1 MVELFVIFY
10 RFVELNPLLSNCW
23 SKIISL
29 ITKVRLD
36 IKNPQMKLGFFSR
49 SECNVPQELG
59 DPQTQSVQ
67 SCCSDFSQSLKFSVE
82 SFYAAQWAEI
92 SDLGFW
98 CCYIDEINEHMECS
112 YYTSQKNTKKM
123 YRLFSKSY
131 RKLISV

>member
-1 MVELFVIFY
+1 M
-10 RFVELNPLLSNCW
+10 NW
-23 SKIISL
+23 
-29 ITKVRLD
+29 
-36 IKNPQMKLGFFSR
+36 GFFSR

-112 YYTSQKNTKKM
+112 YYTSQKNTKKCTD
-123 YRLFSKSY
+123 YFLNPIES
-131 RKLISV
+131 